1 MTVTWAINDKYND
14 MIIGDK
20 GKLAKITGSSQVRQR
35 TIIALRH
42 YWQEYFLNV
51 PTGMP
56 WYELVLGSKDTKQAE
71 LLIRDTVLQVPDV
84 ISILNISSIITEER
98 NVSFDIRIEVVG
110 IDGPSIEDISFAI
123 KIGGQNG

>member
-1 MTVTWAINDKYND
+1 MAFTWTINDKYND
-14 MIIGDK
+14 VIIGK
-20 GKLAKITGSSQVRQR
+20 EGQLAKIVGASQVRQR

-71 LLIRDTVLQVPDV
+71 LLIRDTVLKVPGV
-84 ISILNISSIITEER
+84 ISILNISSIISKGR
-98 NVSFDIRIEVVG
+98 HVSFDIRIEVSG
-110 IDGPSIEDISFAI
+110 IDGPSIEDISFAL
-123 KIGGQNG
+123 KIGN